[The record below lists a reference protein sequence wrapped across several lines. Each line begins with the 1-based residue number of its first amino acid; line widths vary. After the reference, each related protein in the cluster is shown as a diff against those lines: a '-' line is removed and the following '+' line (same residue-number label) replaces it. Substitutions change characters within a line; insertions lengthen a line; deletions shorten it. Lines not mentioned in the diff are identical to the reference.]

1 MSPDPRTSGDP
12 GTNVPGSRTVPG
24 VSDAAVGPSDG
35 ARADLQR
42 GLDRRRVALLGNG
55 QYGAIVALGAGLVIA
70 ALLWNQDPAGTA
82 VWLTV
87 RVAVSIA
94 VYVCLGIIGRRAE
107 EDPHW
112 VLTRYCW
119 IAALGSTG
127 WGLLPI
133 LVRPEEPEWQAM
145 LVFALSGALCVV
157 AAGYAVARNVFI
169 SAAAPTSV
177 LGIIGLATFD
187 TRYALVLCLAMVLA
201 VVYTAV
207 ISVEANRVLAATLSA
222 DVENE
227 RLVGQLEEQRSDLR
241 EINDRLHLMVERQS
255 MTLEERDALIAAV
268 SHDLRSPLAA
278 VSLMAETLAQRGDMM
293 TEEQR
298 RAMIRRIG
306 DDAKHAAEVLADLAS
321 AQRLRLQD
329 VVATRSTI
337 DLSALLRAVVA
348 AHPSEQHDIRV
359 GEIAVGTD
367 EVIADRVL
375 VSRIVDNLVSN
386 ARKHTPVG
394 SRIVVGARR
403 LDAEVL
409 VHVDDD
415 GPGLPEPMR
424 ESVFEA
430 YVRGTSA
437 TTRPGSG
444 VGLFLVRTFAQLHG
458 GRAWW
463 EPSPI
468 GGSRFVVSLPQD
480 LATAAAAS

>member
-1 MSPDPRTSGDP
+1 MRATG
-12 GTNVPGSRTVPG
+12 
-24 VSDAAVGPSDG
+24 G
-35 ARADLQR
+35 ALDLQR

-55 QYGAIVALGAGLVIA
+55 QYGAVVALFAGFVVA
-70 ALLWNQDPAGTA
+70 ALLWQQDPGGTA
-82 VWLTV
+82 VWLGV
-87 RVAVSIA
+87 RVAISVA
-94 VYVCLGIIGRRAE
+94 VYVAIGVIGRRADD
-107 EDPHW
+107 DPRW
-112 VLTRYCW
+112 VLNRFCW
-119 IAALGSTG
+119 VAALGSVG

-133 LVRPEEPEWQAM
+133 LVRPAEPEWQAM
-145 LVFALSGALCVV
+145 LVFALIGALCVV
-157 AAGYAVARNVFI
+157 AAGYAVARNVFV
-169 SAAAPTSV
+169 SAAAPLSV
-177 LGIIGLATFD
+177 LGIVGLATFD
-187 TRYALVLCLAMVLA
+187 TRYALVLCLAMLLA
-201 VVYTAV
+201 IVYAAV
-207 ISVEANRVLAATLSA
+207 ISVEANRVLEQTMSA

-293 TEEQR
+293 TEEQK

-329 VVATRSTI
+329 VVAARSTV
-337 DLSALLRAVVA
+337 DLPALLRAVVA
-348 AHPSEQHDIRV
+348 AHPSEQHDIRLGEVVV
-359 GEIAVGTD
+359 GDDV
-367 EVIADRVL
+367 VADRVL
-375 VSRIVDNLVSN
+375 VGRIVDNLVSN

-403 LDAEVL
+403 VAADVL

-480 LATAAAAS
+480 HAAGAAAS